1 MMITEDKNYF
11 QAQEA
16 RFATLDGI
24 EQDCWEQLLRGALSS
39 KSDFHQ
45 PVIGTISDGACSMRT
60 VVLRQTVIAEKK
72 LVFHTDTRSGKI
84 ADLATN
90 NSVTW
95 LFYSQRH
102 RIQIRVK
109 AKAHIFIDTPIA
121 REIWL
126 KTPEKSAKS
135 YMTTQAPG
143 TVVAGATS
151 GLPNEF
157 ALREP
162 TKIEMNAAVGNF
174 AVVVTQV
181 EWMEWLWLNKSGH
194 RRAQFVYNDDLTF
207 KGDWLVP

>member
-1 MMITEDKNYF
+1 MINTEDKKYF
-11 QAQEA
+11 QEQESK
-16 RFATLDGI
+16 FATLDSI
-24 EQDCWEQLLRGALSS
+24 EKDCWEQLQRGALSI

-45 PVIGTISDGACSMRT
+45 PVIGTISDGACSLRT
-60 VVLRQTVIAEKK
+60 VVLRKTEIAEKQ

-84 ADLATN
+84 ADLAIN
-90 NSVTW
+90 NTVTW

-109 AKAHIFIDTPIA
+109 AKALVLIDTPIA

-135 YMTTQAPG
+135 YMTTLAPG
-143 TVVAGATS
+143 TIAANATS

-157 ALREP
+157 DLREP
-162 TKIEMNAAVGNF
+162 TKTEMNAAVGNF

-194 RRAQFVYNDDLTF
+194 RRAQFVYNADLTF